1 MSTRIEQLHMEC
13 IHLLLCLY
21 ILYWCTAVSGGF
33 GASWLKVGWW
43 GQLCIVITHM
53 QPTACWC
60 FSAQSHKKKRQ
71 NQCEIRTST
80 RVNSRSSGCNSADP
94 IISTCKEED
103 CPVCVM
109 RYFHYCRFQGVTTVI
124 ALDYTTCTVRPKC
137 SSIGLCLGY
146 AQCPM
151 SLPKGQGLLASK
163 AEPPGPE
170 KSKNSAF
177 GIAKVK
183 PPPIYCWSMVCWSV
197 SLQLG
202 SSRFPASCMM

>member
-43 GQLCIVITHM
+43 GQLCIAITHM

-80 RVNSRSSGCNSADP
+80 RANSRSSGCNSAEP
-94 IISTCKEED
+94 IISSCKEED
-103 CPVCVM
+103 CQVCAM

-146 AQCPM
+146 VQCPM
-151 SLPKGQGLLASK
+151 FTTIGARLTCFQGWASWSREIQKFCIWDRKSETTSHILLVHGMLIWH
-163 AEPPGPE
+163 PPVRV
-170 KSKNSAF
+170 F
-177 GIAKVK
+177 
-183 PPPIYCWSMVCWSV
+183 
-197 SLQLG
+197 
-202 SSRFPASCMM
+202 